1 MYTAE
6 GLQSDGKSKTTKK
19 MPTFAKIAR
28 QTAGVFSPRNLQSET
43 IKQQAAMLAMHAIIS
58 NPTMVA
64 TIERANMATNQSVAE
79 VTAELAVEFADAL
92 AQKLTSEK

>member
-1 MYTAE
+1 
-6 GLQSDGKSKTTKK
+6 
-19 MPTFAKIAR
+19 MPTLAKIAR
-28 QTAGVFSPRNLQSET
+28 QNAGVFSPRNLQIET

-64 TIERANMATNQSVAE
+64 TIERANTATNQSVAE

>member
-1 MYTAE
+1 
-6 GLQSDGKSKTTKK
+6 
-19 MPTFAKIAR
+19 
-28 QTAGVFSPRNLQSET
+28 
-43 IKQQAAMLAMHAIIS
+43 MLAMHAIIS

-64 TIERANMATNQSVAE
+64 TIERANTATNQSVAE